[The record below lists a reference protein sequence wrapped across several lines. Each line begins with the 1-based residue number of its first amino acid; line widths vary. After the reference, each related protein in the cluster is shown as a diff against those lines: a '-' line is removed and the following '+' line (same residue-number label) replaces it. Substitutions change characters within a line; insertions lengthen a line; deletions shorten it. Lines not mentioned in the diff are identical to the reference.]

1 MEPDGVARCA
11 ALAAALAV
19 VSLAC
24 EPAGAPA
31 LRDVDAI
38 VVEKAARRLVLRSK
52 GSVVRT
58 YRVALGAEPVGHKQR
73 EGDERTPEGTYLID
87 ARNPDSAFH
96 RSRRISYPNDGDRRR
111 ARAAGVDPGGLIMI
125 HGIRNGLGWIGASH
139 RLFDWTD
146 GCIAVTNAEMDE
158 IWATVELGTP
168 IEIRP

>member
-96 RSRRISYPNDGDRRR
+96 RSLRISYPNDEDRRR
-111 ARAAGVDPGGLIMI
+111 GRG
-125 HGIRNGLGWIGASH
+125 R
-139 RLFDWTD
+139 
-146 GCIAVTNAEMDE
+146 
-158 IWATVELGTP
+158 VELSEFLHRCEQPVET
-168 IEIRP
+168 EARPHTGQRLLREQLRQIVVIQHAL